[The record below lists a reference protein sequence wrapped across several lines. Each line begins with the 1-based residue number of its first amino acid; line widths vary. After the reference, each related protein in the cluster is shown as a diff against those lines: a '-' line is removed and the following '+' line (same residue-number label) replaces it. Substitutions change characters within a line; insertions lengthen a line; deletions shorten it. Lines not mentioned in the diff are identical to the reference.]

1 MIDIT
6 LKDIFI
12 TKFRHKKKQT
22 SLSAFISY
30 QIYFKP
36 LRMQYHMFRKIQHL
50 VGITD
55 LIVIPGNKFNQFVI
69 Y

>member
-1 MIDIT
+1 
-6 LKDIFI
+6 
-12 TKFRHKKKQT
+12 
-22 SLSAFISY
+22 
-30 QIYFKP
+30 
-36 LRMQYHMFRKIQHL
+36 MQYHMFRKIQHL

>member
-12 TKFRHKKKQT
+12 TKFRHKKSRHLCLLT
-22 SLSAFISY
+22 Y
-30 QIYFKP
+30 QINIKP
-36 LRMQYHMFRKIQHL
+36 LRMQYYMFRKIQHL

>member
-1 MIDIT
+1 MLGAFWI
-6 LKDIFI
+6 LIFS
-12 TKFRHKKKQT
+12 HKK
-22 SLSAFISY
+22 SRHLCLLSY
-30 QIYFKP
+30 QINIKP
-36 LRMQYHMFRKIQHL
+36 LRMQYHMFRKIQNL